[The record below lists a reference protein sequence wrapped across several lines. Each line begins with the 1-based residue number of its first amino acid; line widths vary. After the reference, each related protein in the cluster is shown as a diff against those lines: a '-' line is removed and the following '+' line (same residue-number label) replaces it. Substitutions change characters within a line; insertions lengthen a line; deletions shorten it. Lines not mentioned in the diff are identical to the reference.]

1 MARMYKKV
9 NRSGI
14 GGVSTLIFLIF
25 IGLFM
30 AVPLVFAIS
39 NAFKPMDE
47 IFKFPP
53 SLIVQNPTGRN
64 FSDLFVLMSNSWV
77 PFSRYF
83 FNTLFITSVGTFGQ
97 IVLVSMC
104 AYPLA
109 LYRFPGNKF
118 ISKMIITA
126 LMFNGAVLWIPA
138 YMIMAKIGFINT
150 YWAIIIPAFGAP
162 LGMFLMQSFMTQ
174 IPRSLI
180 EAARI
185 DGAGSIKIFW
195 SIVMPQVKPAW
206 LTLMIFSVQSL
217 WNLGATMYIQSES
230 LKTLPY
236 ALTQIVSAGIARA
249 GVSNAVAVIMM
260 VVPITLFIVS
270 QSNIIETMATSGLK
284 D

>member
-1 MARMYKKV
+1 MYKKV

>member
-1 MARMYKKV
+1 MMKREKKI
-9 NRSGI
+9 NRSGV
-14 GGVSTLIFLIF
+14 GNFASNLFLIF

-30 AVPLVFAIS
+30 VIPLVYAIS

-53 SLIVQNPTGRN
+53 TLFVQNPTMRN
-64 FSDLFVLMSNSWV
+64 FSDLFVLMGNSWV

-83 FNTLFITSVGTFGQ
+83 FNTLFITTVGTVGQ
-97 IVLVSMC
+97 IIFASMC
-104 AYPLA
+104 SYPLA
-109 LYRFPGNKF
+109 LYKFPGNKA
-118 ISKMIITA
+118 ISRMIVTA
-126 LMFNGAVLWIPA
+126 LMFNGTVLWIPT
-138 YMIMAKIGFINT
+138 YMIMAKLGMIDT
-150 YWAIIIPAFGAP
+150 YWAIIIPAFGSP
-162 LGMFLMQSFMTQ
+162 LGMYLMQSFMSQ

-185 DGAGSIKIFW
+185 DGANSFKIFW

-206 LTLMIFSVQSL
+206 LTLMIFSVQYL

-260 VVPITLFIVS
+260 VVPITLFVVS
-270 QSNIIETMATSGLK
+270 QSNIMETMATSGMK

>member
-1 MARMYKKV
+1 MAKRGKKI
-9 NRSGI
+9 NRSGV
-14 GGVSTLIFLIF
+14 GNLASNLFLILV
-25 IGLFM
+25 GLFM
-30 AVPLVFAIS
+30 AVPLIYAIS
-39 NAFKPMDE
+39 NSFKPMDE

-53 SLIVQNPTGRN
+53 DLIVQNPTLRN
-64 FSDLFVLMSNSWV
+64 FSDLFVLMGNSWV

-97 IVLVSMC
+97 IILASMC

-109 LYRFPGNKF
+109 LYKFPGNKG
-118 ISKMIITA
+118 ISKMIVTA
-126 LMFNGAVLWIPA
+126 LMFNGTVLWIPT
-138 YMIMAKIGFINT
+138 YMIMAKLGLINT
-150 YWAIIIPAFGAP
+150 YWAIIIPAFGSP
-162 LGMFLMQSFMTQ
+162 LGMYLMQSFMSQ

-185 DGAGSIKIFW
+185 DGASSFKIFW

-206 LTLMIFSVQSL
+206 LTLMIFSVQYL

-260 VVPITLFIVS
+260 VVPIALFVIS
-270 QSNIIETMATSGLK
+270 QSNIIETMATSGMK